1 MKQFVLKQDME
12 FEKILGIETEKIS
25 VIEPQVKSFHNEVK
39 KAKGQVIVLGG
50 DENINRLAVENRK
63 VNILL
68 SPERND
74 RKDSLFIRRSGLNQV
89 LCKLAAK
96 NNVSLGFDFSSVLKS
111 SGKKRSRIIGR
122 MAQNV
127 KLCRKY
133 KVGIVIASF
142 ASNKFELRSDDSL
155 KSFCKVIGM
164 DTKQIKSVF
173 GKI

>member
-1 MKQFVLKQDME
+1 MKQFVFKQDIG
-12 FEKILGIETEKIS
+12 FEKHLGIETERIS
-25 VIEPQVKSFHNEVK
+25 IIEPPVKSFHNMVK
-39 KAKGQVIVLGG
+39 KAKGPVIILGG
-50 DENINRLAVENRK
+50 DEKINRLAVENKK
-63 VNILL
+63 VSILL

-96 NNVSLGFDFSSVLKS
+96 NNVSVGFDFSSVLKS
-111 SGKKRSRIIGR
+111 SEKKRARIIGR

-133 KVGIVIASF
+133 KVGIVVASF
-142 ASNKFELRSDDSL
+142 ASNKFELRSNDSL
-155 KSFCKVIGM
+155 RSFCKVIGM
-164 DTKQIKSVF
+164 DTKQIKSIF